1 MHPSFHV
8 YSGFYPKSCPSVLAS
23 PESFFKSR
31 LFTQYLI
38 YLPLLN
44 NLLSASVHHPERKG
58 SEESRLGG
66 TSLGGARA
74 PPRPGRV
81 RWGPLTVFSVLQS
94 RHLRLP
100 RGHSSNQ
107 RSLESRGGLA
117 RRKGPYKLKPVG
129 VKTRASPDRTCQ
141 LQVKGRGGMARSQ
154 S

>member
-117 RRKGPYKLKPVG
+117 RAKR
-129 VKTRASPDRTCQ
+129 S
-141 LQVKGRGGMARSQ
+141 LQT
-154 S
+154 